1 MVETTCLK
9 DFLASLNLCKFLY
22 IDVNVEDTAA
32 GDELLIIIE
41 KQSHKAPH
49 YFNYVQHKI
58 SLKYAP
64 GNTSKSLESILYGE
78 LKQLV

>member
-1 MVETTCLK
+1 MP
-9 DFLASLNLCKFLY
+9 
-22 IDVNVEDTAA
+22 DTAA

-78 LKQLV
+78 FKQLA